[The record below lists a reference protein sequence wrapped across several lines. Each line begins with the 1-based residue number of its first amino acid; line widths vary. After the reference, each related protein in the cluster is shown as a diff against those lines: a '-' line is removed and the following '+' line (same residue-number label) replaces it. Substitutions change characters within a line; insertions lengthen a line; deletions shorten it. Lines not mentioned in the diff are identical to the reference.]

1 MSDRFTIDLGTARA
15 MADSFALTTGVRC
28 RLLSARGEMLHQ
40 RGVPEDEC
48 TCLKALPGTPPPCVD
63 LHPRGIS
70 YAEQLGGRYI
80 YACASGLAYCAS
92 PIIVGGALAGGLVA
106 GPVLL
111 VEAEDLLEELAER
124 RQIPRGGTH
133 TLRDFLA
140 GIPQVEPARMTWLSL
155 QLFANAV
162 CLGDNSRELLLQQSG
177 EWQQRSIGQYVHQ
190 VKNSGQ
196 SGRYPIEKEQELFN
210 AVARGDRNAANALL
224 NELLGHIFF
233 FTSETDISQ
242 VRVIELLLLLSRA
255 AIQGGGDPDAV
266 LAISD
271 QYVQMLRRL
280 RSREE
285 VAQWLAQAL
294 HRYTDRVFS
303 FVDSKHR
310 NVIRKAMSYMRL
322 NCERNLTLG
331 EVADYVGYSH
341 THFSKVFKDE
351 MGCGFR
357 TYLNQTRVE
366 KSKVLLLAGSAPIS
380 EIYSACG
387 FEDQSYF
394 CKVFKRLVGVTPDRY
409 RKQSRRHIDEGKER
423 SRGQA

>member
-1 MSDRFTIDLGTARA
+1 MSDSFSIDLGTAKA

-28 RLLSARGEMLHQ
+28 RLLSTQGEMLYQ

-48 TCLKALPGTPPPCVD
+48 TYLKALPGTLPLCVD
-63 LHPRGIS
+63 LHLRGIL

-80 YACASGLAYCAS
+80 YSCASDLTYCAS
-92 PIIVGGALAGGLVA
+92 PIIVGGTLVGGLVA

-111 VEAEDLLEELAER
+111 METEDLLEDLAER
-124 RQIPRGGTH
+124 RQVPCGGID
-133 TLRDFLA
+133 TLRAFLA
-140 GIPQVEPARMTWLSL
+140 GIPRVEPARMTHLSL

-162 CLGDNSRELLLQQSG
+162 CIGDNSRELILQQSE

-190 VKNSGQ
+190 VKTSGQ

-210 AVARGDRNAANALL
+210 AVARGDRNAANAML
-224 NELLGHIFF
+224 NELLGYVFF
-233 FTSETDISQ
+233 FTSEPGISQ
-242 VRVIELLLLLSRA
+242 VRVIELLMLLSRA

-271 QYVQMLRRL
+271 QHIQKLSRL

-294 HRYTDRVFS
+294 HRYTDLVFN
-303 FVDSKHR
+303 FVGSKHR

-366 KSKVLLLAGSAPIS
+366 KSKVLLLAGNTPMS

-409 RKQSRRHIDEGKER
+409 RKQSRRHIDESRER
-423 SRGQA
+423 DRGQS

>member
-1 MSDRFTIDLGTARA
+1 MSDSPTIDLETART
-15 MADSFALTTGVRC
+15 MADSFALATGVRC
-28 RLLSARGEMLHQ
+28 RLLSARGDTLYQ
-40 RGVPEDEC
+40 RGAPEDEC
-48 TCLKALPGTPPPCVD
+48 AYLKALPGPPPVCEN
-63 LHPRGIS
+63 LHPRGVRQ
-70 YAEQLGGRYI
+70 AEQLGGRYI
-80 YACASGLAYCAS
+80 YSCASGLTYCAS
-92 PIIVGGALAGGLVA
+92 PIIVGGALVGGLAA

-111 VEAEDLLEELAER
+111 METEDLLEDLAER
-124 RQIPRGGTH
+124 RQVSRGGINA
-133 TLRDFLA
+133 LRVFLN
-140 GIPQVEPARMTWLSL
+140 GVPRMEPARMTWLSL

-162 CLGDNSRELLLQQSG
+162 CIGDNSRALILQQSG

-190 VKNSGQ
+190 VKTSGR
-196 SGRYPIEKEQELFN
+196 SGRYPIEKEQELSN

-233 FTSETDISQ
+233 FTSEAGTSQ
-242 VRVIELLLLLSRA
+242 VRVIELLMLLSRA

-271 QYVQMLRRL
+271 QYIQKLRRL

-294 HRYTDRVFS
+294 HRYTDLVFS
-303 FVDSKHR
+303 FVDSRHR

-341 THFSKVFKDE
+341 THFSKVFKEE

-366 KSKVLLLAGSAPIS
+366 KSKVLLLAGNTPIS
-380 EIYSACG
+380 EICSACG

-394 CKVFKRLVGVTPDRY
+394 CKVFKRLEGVTPDRY
-409 RKQSRRHIDEGKER
+409 RKQGRRIDESRER
-423 SRGQA
+423 DRGQA

>member
-1 MSDRFTIDLGTARA
+1 MSDSPTIDLETART
-15 MADSFALTTGVRC
+15 MADSFALATGVRC
-28 RLLSARGEMLHQ
+28 RLLSAQGGTLYQ
-40 RGVPEDEC
+40 RGAPGDEC
-48 TCLKALPGTPPPCVD
+48 TYLKALPGAPPVCVN
-63 LHPRGIS
+63 LHLRGIQQ
-70 YAEQLGGRYI
+70 AEQLGGRYI
-80 YACASGLAYCAS
+80 YSCASGLTYCAS
-92 PIIVGGALAGGLVA
+92 PIIVGGALAGGLAA

-111 VEAEDLLEELAER
+111 METEDLLEDLAER
-124 RQIPRGGTH
+124 RQVPRGGIN
-133 TLRDFLA
+133 TLRAFLN
-140 GIPQVEPARMTWLSL
+140 GIPRMEPDRMSHLSI
-155 QLFANAV
+155 QLFASAV
-162 CLGDNSRELLLQQSG
+162 CIGDNSRELILQRG
-177 EWQQRSIGQYVHQ
+177 EGWRQRSIAQYVHQ

-196 SGRYPIEKEQELFN
+196 GGRYPIEKEQELFN
-210 AVARGDRNAANALL
+210 AAARGDRNAANALL

-233 FTSETDISQ
+233 FTSEADTSQ

-271 QYVQMLRRL
+271 QYIQKLRRL

-294 HRYTDRVFS
+294 HRYTDLVFS
-303 FVDSKHR
+303 FVDSRHR

-341 THFSKVFKDE
+341 THFSKVFKEE

-366 KSKVLLLAGSAPIS
+366 KSKVLLLAGNMPIS
-380 EIYSACG
+380 EICSVCG

-394 CKVFKRLVGVTPDRY
+394 CKVFKRLTGVTPDRY
-409 RKQSRRHIDEGKER
+409 RKQSRRIDESRER
-423 SRGQA
+423 GRGRA

>member
-1 MSDRFTIDLGTARA
+1 MNDSCTIDLETAKA
-15 MADSFALTTGVRC
+15 MADSFAMTTGVRC
-28 RLLSARGEMLHQ
+28 RLLSVQGKTLYQ
-40 RGVPEDEC
+40 RGGPEDEC
-48 TCLKALPGTPPPCVD
+48 AYLKSLPGTPPPCAD
-63 LHPRGIS
+63 LHLRGIIC
-70 YAEQLGGRYI
+70 AEQLGGRYI
-80 YACASGLAYCAS
+80 YACASDLAYCAS

-111 VEAEDLLEELAER
+111 METEDLLEDLAQR
-124 RQIPRGGTH
+124 RQVPRGGIN
-133 TLRDFLA
+133 TLHAFLS
-140 GIPQVEPARMTWLSL
+140 GIPHMEPARMTHLSL

-162 CLGDNSRELLLQQSG
+162 CIGDSSRELLLQQSE

-190 VKNSGQ
+190 VKTSGQ
-196 SGRYPIEKEQELFN
+196 SGRYPIEKEQELSN
-210 AVARGDRNAANALL
+210 AVARGDRNEANALL

-242 VRVIELLLLLSRA
+242 VRMIELLLLLSRA

-266 LAISD
+266 LAVSD
-271 QYVQMLRRL
+271 QHIQTLSRL

-294 HRYTDRVFS
+294 HRYTDLVFS

-366 KSKVLLLAGSAPIS
+366 KSKVLLLSGNKPMS

-409 RKQSRRHIDEGKER
+409 RKQSRRRIDESRERDRGK
-423 SRGQA
+423 A

>member
-1 MSDRFTIDLGTARA
+1 MSDSLTVDLDTARA
-15 MADSFALTTGVRC
+15 MTDSFALATGVRC
-28 RLLSARGEMLHQ
+28 RLLSAQGDTLYQ
-40 RGVPEDEC
+40 CGVPEDEC
-48 TCLKALPGTPPPCVD
+48 TYLKALPGAPPPCAD
-63 LHPRGIS
+63 LHLRGTI

-80 YACASGLAYCAS
+80 YSCASGLTYCAS

-106 GPVLL
+106 GPALL
-111 VEAEDLLEELAER
+111 VEAEDLLEDLSER
-124 RQIPRGGTH
+124 RQVPCGETG
-133 TLRDFLA
+133 TLRVFLD
-140 GIPQVEPARMTWLSL
+140 GIPQVEPARMTCLSL

-162 CLGDNSRELLLQQSG
+162 CIGDNSREMILQRSEG
-177 EWQQRSIGQYVHQ
+177 WRQRSIAQYVHQ

-196 SGRYPIEKEQELFN
+196 IGRYPIEKEQELFN

-224 NELLGHIFF
+224 NELLGHVFF
-233 FTSETDISQ
+233 FTAETGVSW

-255 AIQGGGDPDAV
+255 AIQGGGDPEV
-266 LAISD
+266 ILAASD
-271 QYVQMLRRL
+271 QYIQKLHRL

-294 HRYTDRVFS
+294 HHYTDLVFS
-303 FVDSKHR
+303 FVDTRHR

-341 THFSKVFKDE
+341 THFSKVFKEE

-366 KSKVLLLAGSAPIS
+366 KSKVLLLADNTPMS
-380 EIYSACG
+380 EICSACG

-394 CKVFKRLVGVTPDRY
+394 CKVFKRLVGVTPNRY
-409 RKQSRRHIDEGKER
+409 RKQSRRIDESRER
-423 SRGQA
+423 DRERP